1 MSVWTQS
8 NCVITSIGNDALN
21 QIAAKGGTLIFE
33 SVWTCGTRVASSE
46 LLNLT
51 ELPNKNQRMTLTGVK
66 QVSSGYSINVQVTN
80 EDLTTPYSIE
90 MVGVYMK
97 LNGFNE
103 GNPFLY
109 MVLLS
114 DEGSADKMTNISRST
129 YKYAI
134 YLYHTSKANLQISL
148 TPTDYVATDTYE
160 AGISELKGD
169 ILSLVYKID
178 MSKGYSVDDDNNYV
192 LYTEN
197 HETHPFVLP
206 SLNPTTKFPII
217 VISNFVGSL
226 TGDGASG
233 VGVYIDGVG
242 PFDLIPYDEKTHT
255 GHYFDDVE
263 LICVAKDDSTL
274 KVTNYFDDTP
284 YLVSSQ
290 STYTSFNSIPK
301 QEGIYK
307 LTGTATN
314 GPITLTS
321 DKVWTCIVVR
331 SVNTYIM
338 LAVNDYD
345 NGIYRRSVSSS
356 SSWSKA
362 SSWITI
368 GGGGGIQ
375 TATATFIT
383 SNNTVDAT
391 ARYLRITRDS
401 TVNSLKS
408 GDVIMCK
415 LTALSQIT
423 SSTTIYVRYVDG
435 SSYSYKYIYKP
446 DGNQLACCQLP
457 SYFLLEYDGTNFHIL
472 TPLNITTT
480 LSSSDPGSTD
490 GKYGDVWYTY

>member
-1 MSVWTQS
+1 M
-8 NCVITSIGNDALN
+8 
-21 QIAAKGGTLIFE
+21 IFE
-33 SVWTCGTRVASSE
+33 SVWTCDTRVASSE

-51 ELPNKNQRMTLTGVK
+51 ELPNKNQRMALTGVK

-114 DEGSADKMTNISRST
+114 DEGSADNMTNISKST

-169 ILSLVYKID
+169 MLSLVYKID
-178 MSKGYSVDDDNNYV
+178 MSNGYAVDEDNNYV

-217 VISNFVGSL
+217 IMSNFSGSL

-233 VGVYIDGVG
+233 VRVYIDGVG
-242 PFDLIPYDEKTHT
+242 PFDLISYDESTYT
-255 GHYFDDVE
+255 GHYFDTVE

-321 DKVWTCIVVR
+321 DKVWTCIVIR
-331 SVNTYIM
+331 SINTYIM

-345 NGIYRRSVSSS
+345 NGIYRRSVTSS
-356 SSWSKA
+356 SSWSNA

-375 TATATFIT
+375 TATATFVTI
-383 SNNTVDAT
+383 SNNVNASDN
-391 ARYLRITRDS
+391 YLRITRDS
-401 TVNSLKS
+401 TVNALKS

-415 LTALSQIT
+415 LTALSQRT
-423 SSTTIYVRYVDG
+423 DGMNVYVKFVDG
-435 SSYSYKYIYKP
+435 STYSSSKRIYKP